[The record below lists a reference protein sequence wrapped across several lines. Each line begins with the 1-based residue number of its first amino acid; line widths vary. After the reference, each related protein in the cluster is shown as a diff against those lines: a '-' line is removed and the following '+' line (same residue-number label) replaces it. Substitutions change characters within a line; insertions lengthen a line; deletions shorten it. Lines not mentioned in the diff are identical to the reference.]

1 MFHTQR
7 TLFSNKKKSAF
18 TLIELLVVIA
28 IIAILVA
35 LLLPAVQQAR
45 AAARRAQCKNRLK
58 QIVLALHNYMDV
70 YAEHMVPYKIDDTQE
85 IAFNTGA
92 SGTHGSIS
100 YWFGKA
106 DLTLP
111 TDQQLDFPK
120 GPLAPFM
127 ESNRQAYQCPDFGE
141 AQMGFVR
148 FGRPA
153 CGYAYNGHNLSF
165 GIDYDYSAWPSITA
179 KASPAT
185 RRLADV
191 RSTSATIAFADSAIY
206 NTWSYFPN
214 SYLMENWLLEP
225 PSKTQPSVHFRHHNS
240 ANVAFLDGHVESRGP
255 SFITLPAWFT
265 PAQVKA
271 NKDNHLGFIGDDDT
285 WYDRE

>member
-1 MFHTQR
+1 MLYFQNRHLHKQ
-7 TLFSNKKKSAF
+7 KKAF

-28 IIAILVA
+28 IIAVLVA

-141 AQMGFVR
+141 GQMDFIR
-148 FGRPA
+148 FGKPA
-153 CGYAYNGHNLSF
+153 CGYAYNGNYLSY

-179 KASPAT
+179 KADPAT
-185 RRLADV
+185 RKLADV

-214 SYLMENWLLEP
+214 NYMMENWLLEP
-225 PSKTQPSVHFRHHNS
+225 PSRTQPSVHFRHHNS

-265 PAQVKA
+265 PAQIQA

-285 WYDRE
+285 WYDRK